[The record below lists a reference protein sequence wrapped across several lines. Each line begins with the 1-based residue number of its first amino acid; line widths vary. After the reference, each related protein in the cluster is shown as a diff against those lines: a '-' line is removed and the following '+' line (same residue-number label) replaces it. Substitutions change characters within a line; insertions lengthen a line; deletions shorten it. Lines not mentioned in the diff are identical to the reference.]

1 MRTLR
6 VEHADELRPAVE
18 SLAIDAPRAVVV
30 VVGGAAGLDAGRS
43 DALQQLGAAIV
54 DAAAACDA
62 VIVDGGTDAGI
73 MQVVGRAHESR
84 GHSNPLVGVVVEALA
99 ALPGRTS
106 AEGSEAL
113 EPHHSHFLL
122 VPGSA
127 WGDEAAWIAQLAG
140 AIAGA
145 DPSVTVLVNGG
156 EIAWTDAAESVRA
169 QRPVLAV
176 AGTGRTA
183 DVLAAAAAGGPT
195 DERSAPLVASGLVER
210 IDTDALGRRIEQ
222 ILMSKRSDDVR

>member
-18 SLAIDAPRAVVV
+18 SLSIDAPRAVVV
-30 VVGGAAGLDAGRS
+30 VVGGAAGLDDRS
-43 DALQQLGAAIV
+43 GELEQLGAAIV
-54 DAAAACDA
+54 DAAAACNA

-73 MQVVGRAHESR
+73 MRVVGRAHESR

-99 ALPGRTS
+99 ALPGRP
-106 AEGSEAL
+106 AADGAEAL
-113 EPHHSHFLL
+113 EPHHTHFLL

-140 AIAGA
+140 AVAGTNH
-145 DPSVTVLVNGG
+145 SVTVLVNGG

-210 IDTDALGRRIEQ
+210 MDTDALGRRIEQ
-222 ILMSKRSDDVR
+222 ILMSERSDDVR

>member
-30 VVGGAAGLDAGRS
+30 VVGGAAGLDAGGS
-43 DALQQLGAAIV
+43 GELEQLGAAIV

-73 MQVVGRAHESR
+73 MRVVGRAHESR

-99 ALPGRTS
+99 ALPGRTA
-106 AEGSEAL
+106 AEGSEGL

-122 VPGSA
+122 VP
-127 WGDEAAWIAQLAG
+127 
-140 AIAGA
+140 
-145 DPSVTVLVNGG
+145 
-156 EIAWTDAAESVRA
+156 
-169 QRPVLAV
+169 
-176 AGTGRTA
+176 
-183 DVLAAAAAGGPT
+183 
-195 DERSAPLVASGLVER
+195 
-210 IDTDALGRRIEQ
+210 
-222 ILMSKRSDDVR
+222 